1 MQSSFSAA
9 IADKPLRPF
18 QWLVMAAALIV
29 LVIEGIDLQSL
40 PIVTPLILEEWA
52 IDRAAFG
59 PALAA
64 ALFGMA
70 FGSSLGGW
78 LGDRWGRLKAL
89 YLAALIFGASTIA
102 ASYTDGVWEMAAVR
116 VLGGLGFGAGYPNAL
131 ALVNDWVPA
140 RIRTYVIATLSIGIP
155 LGTATAA
162 AVMPPLLP
170 DYGWRGIFQIF
181 GIGSIVIGTALFL
194 VMREAP
200 PYLLARGRNE
210 EARKSAARVI
220 DPAIELV
227 PEPATA
233 IEQAAGTQAI
243 GVLHPSNKWLNI
255 GIGLSFAAC
264 TTLIYGLS
272 SWATVFLTGAGFT
285 TEQAAAAIFWF
296 GILSMVGAVAA
307 GWLVRALGSRAV
319 IIGCAA
325 LTFAS
330 LVTLHFLIEA
340 IAPAPTFGE
349 RQAAALLIGFIGGLI
364 SLNIASFYAVMAVGY
379 PQSCRAAAIGFHL
392 TVARVG
398 VITMVFF
405 GGTLMNLGQGS
416 FVYYFGTMAAIS
428 LLMFAAAFIVD
439 RHIEPPRRAAAA
451 SPTAPRGP

>member
-1 MQSSFSAA
+1 MQSPFSAA

-18 QWLVMAAALIV
+18 QWLVIGAALIV

-40 PIVTPLILEEWA
+40 PIVTPLILEEWG
-52 IDRAAFG
+52 IDRALFG

-102 ASYTDGVWEMAAVR
+102 AAYTNDVWTMAAVR
-116 VLGGLGFGAGYPNAL
+116 ALGGLGFGAGYPNAL

-140 RIRTYVIATLSIGIP
+140 RLRTYVIATLSIGIP
-155 LGTATAA
+155 LGTSVAA
-162 AVMPPLLP
+162 LLVPPLLP
-170 DYGWRGIFQIF
+170 GYGWRGIFLIF
-181 GIGSIVIGTALFL
+181 GGGSIVIGTVLFL
-194 VMREAP
+194 VLREAP
-200 PYLLARGRNE
+200 SYLLARGNSERAQRN
-210 EARKSAARVI
+210 AARVI

-227 PEPATA
+227 AEPATA
-233 IEQAAGTQAI
+233 VEQAAGTRAI

-255 GIGLSFAAC
+255 GIGVSFAAC

-272 SWATVFLTGAGFT
+272 SWATVFLTASGFT
-285 TEQAAAAIFWF
+285 TAQAANAIFWF
-296 GILSMVGAVAA
+296 GILSMLGAIAA
-307 GWLVRALGSRAV
+307 GWLVRQFGSRAV
-319 IIGCAA
+319 IVGCAA
-325 LTFAS
+325 LTFTAIVA
-330 LVTLHFLIEA
+330 LGVLIDT
-340 IAPAPTFGE
+340 IAPAPTFGQ
-349 RQAAALLIGFIGGLI
+349 RQAAALLIGAIGGLV

-398 VITMVFF
+398 VIAMVFF
-405 GGTLMNLGQGS
+405 GGTLMNLGDGS

-439 RHIEPPRRAAAA
+439 RHIEPLKH
-451 SPTAPRGP
+451 APVPA